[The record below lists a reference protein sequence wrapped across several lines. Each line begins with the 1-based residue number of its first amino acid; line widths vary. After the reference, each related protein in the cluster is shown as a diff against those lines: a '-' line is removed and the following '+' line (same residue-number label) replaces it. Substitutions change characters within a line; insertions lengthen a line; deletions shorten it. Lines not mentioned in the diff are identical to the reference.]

1 MGVGVSGELL
11 TKSDPGKSD
20 PGGRPFLSKR
30 LKGLGHCKVALSLS
44 IK

>member
-11 TKSDPGKSD
+11 TKSD